1 MRVDRTRHPEHTAL
15 AHDVKPASLT
25 RAYLASRSALSRYIA
40 TFFVEREEIEDTL
53 QQAYL
58 EALVAASKT
67 EIRSPRAFLFRVARN
82 IALNKKTRQRKVTF
96 INVGIVDDSVAA
108 GLSHGQSMDMAEQ
121 AFLEEKLAA
130 LVDAVDALPPQC
142 QKVFLLQRIDG
153 LTYKQIGKRLGISVR
168 TVEKHLEKA
177 LLRCT
182 EHLIAQGFVDP
193 DQPED
198 VAQVGGSKLA
208 KLTLV
213 KNHRSSG

>member
-1 MRVDRTRHPEHTAL
+1 MPRMRDDRTRHPEHTAL

-96 INVGIVDDSVAA
+96 INVGIVDD
-108 GLSHGQSMDMAEQ
+108 
-121 AFLEEKLAA
+121 
-130 LVDAVDALPPQC
+130 
-142 QKVFLLQRIDG
+142 
-153 LTYKQIGKRLGISVR
+153 
-168 TVEKHLEKA
+168 
-177 LLRCT
+177 
-182 EHLIAQGFVDP
+182 
-193 DQPED
+193 
-198 VAQVGGSKLA
+198 
-208 KLTLV
+208 
-213 KNHRSSG
+213 